1 MDQHGLNPEYISTFK
16 DLTSG
21 TIGGMFGL
29 LIGQPLDR
37 VKVLSQTSAML
48 PPPTSLS
55 PPPSRLGTVATLL
68 LLTRREGFISLWKG
82 VGGPILG
89 AAPLNALAFAGNGK
103 TLRYLDS
110 SPPQPRASPFSSP
123 RPYSHYL
130 IAGCVGG
137 FTQTFAAVPAELVKV
152 RLQVQQTTGARG
164 GGVGGG
170 GGGGERGGAGAAP
183 KNALAMIRHIY
194 RVEGMKGFMR
204 GFWITALRDIPS
216 YGVYFL
222 VYEMSKDALLALP
235 SRPAS
240 EFFPSTSSPPS
251 PPSSFSSQ
259 SLVRASSAPPVSA
272 VAEHLPP
279 PPLFSSPVLPMLISG
294 ALAGASSWLSCYPI
308 DVVKSVIQ
316 TQHSPGVSVRMLAIS
331 RELYA
336 RGGWRAFFRGL
347 SPTLVRS
354 VPVNAVT
361 FTVYEH
367 TQLLWEKLWPTYTG
381 PDVT

>member
-1 MDQHGLNPEYISTFK
+1 MDQPGLNAEYISTFK

-21 TIGGMFGL
+21 TIGGMCGL

-37 VKVLSQTSAML
+37 VKVLSQTSSML
-48 PPPTSLS
+48 HPTSPLS
-55 PPPSRLGTVATLL
+55 PPPTRIGTLATLL
-68 LLTRREGFISLWKG
+68 LLTRREGFFALWKG

-103 TLRYLDS
+103 TLRYLDNS
-110 SPPQPRASPFSSP
+110 PQPHTSPPSS

-130 IAGCVGG
+130 VAGCVGG

-152 RLQVQQTTGARG
+152 RLQVQQTAEKRG
-164 GGVGGG
+164 GLGAVLPMGIGRERVG
-170 GGGGERGGAGAAP
+170 ASAP

-194 RVEGMKGFMR
+194 QVEGLKGFMR
-204 GFWITALRDIPS
+204 GFSITALRDVPS

-222 VYEMSKDALLALP
+222 VYEVCKDALLALP
-235 SRPAS
+235 ARSPS
-240 EFFPSTSSPPS
+240 PFLPSSSTSSSSHPL
-251 PPSSFSSQ
+251 SFSES
-259 SLVRASSAPPVSA
+259 SVRASSVPFASIHA
-272 VAEHLPP
+272 PP
-279 PPLFSSPVLPMLISG
+279 PPFFSSPVLPMLISG
-294 ALAGASSWLSCYPI
+294 ALAGASSWLSCYPV

-316 TQHSPGVSVRMLAIS
+316 TQHSPGRSVRMLPIS

-367 TQLLWEKLWPTYTG
+367 TQLLWEHLWPTHPRHDTAA
-381 PDVT
+381 

>member
-1 MDQHGLNPEYISTFK
+1 MDQPGLNPEHISVFK

-21 TIGGMFGL
+21 TIGGMCGL

-37 VKVLSQTSAML
+37 VKVLSQTAAMRH
-48 PPPTSLS
+48 PIPSSSSLS
-55 PPPSRLGTVATLL
+55 SALEPAAPRPGTMATLV
-68 LLTRREGFISLWKG
+68 LLTRREGFLSLWKG
-82 VGGPILG
+82 VGGPMIG

-110 SPPQPRASPFSSP
+110 AFPSSTASS

-137 FTQTFAAVPAELVKV
+137 FTQTIAAVPAELIKV
-152 RLQVQQTTGARG
+152 RLQVLQGEKGAKAG
-164 GGVGGG
+164 AK
-170 GGGGERGGAGAAP
+170 GAGGSP
-183 KNALAMIRHIY
+183 TNALAMIRH
-194 RVEGMKGFMR
+194 VWATEGLR
-204 GFWITALRDIPS
+204 GFFRGFAVTCVRDVPS

-222 VYEMSKDALLALP
+222 VYEMAKDALLALP
-235 SRPAS
+235 ARSPSLSASPSAS
-240 EFFPSTSSPPS
+240 EQWASSAAVSSVESHPPS
-251 PPSSFSSQ
+251 P
-259 SLVRASSAPPVSA
+259 L
-272 VAEHLPP
+272 
-279 PPLFSSPVLPMLISG
+279 LFPSPVLPMLISG

-308 DVVKSVIQ
+308 DVIKSIIQ
-316 TQHSPGVSVRMLAIS
+316 TGHGGVGGASSRMLTVS
-331 RELYA
+331 RDLYA

-367 TQLLWEKLWPTYTG
+367 CQLLWETLWPTYHRG
-381 PDVT
+381 DA